1 MKPHHLFVPL
11 SLLLTALA
19 VSDLR
24 AEEWPSLDRYASNCV
39 LVVKARQVGN
49 FSDKEDS
56 KLTFEVVETWKG
68 RFDQRDFTGLS
79 PEGYIQA
86 AQGEHGVRV
95 TAGQEIVFFFTRHNQ
110 PEGKLRIHSTAFPI
124 RTGRVVYAITGEPGI
139 RQEMSVEEFK
149 RVFDRFKTKP

>member
-1 MKPHHLFVPL
+1 MRC
-11 SLLLTALA
+11 T
-19 VSDLR
+19 
-24 AEEWPSLDRYASNCV
+24 EWLPASNCV

-110 PEGKLRIHSTAFPI
+110 PEGKLRTHSTAFPI

>member
-95 TAGQEIVFFFTRHNQ
+95 TAGPGDCF
-110 PEGKLRIHSTAFPI
+110 LLHSPQS
-124 RTGRVVYAITGEPGI
+124 TGRQASDTQHRISNPNWA
-139 RQEMSVEEFK
+139 R
-149 RVFDRFKTKP
+149 RLRNHW